1 MHETLALSAPN
12 RQIHRRKGQ
21 TCTHVYRPNNG
32 DPTHRL
38 MATNFEFLFVSSIAN
53 LTEDHLP
60 AGSRVANANLLIRVS
75 LIIPLLLKIPRL
87 NIFSENCEEKF
98 SKNEQFSSRPWSTFS
113 YGRSS
118 GKDSASAKNSNE
130 LLAWIG
136 TPVS

>member
-21 TCTHVYRPNNG
+21 TCTHVYRPDNS

-38 MATNFEFLFVSSIAN
+38 TATNFEFLFVRWIAN
-53 LTEDHLP
+53 LTEGHLP
-60 AGSRVANANLLIRVS
+60 TGNRVANANLLTRVS

-98 SKNEQFSSRPWSTFS
+98 SKNEQFSSRPLSTCSHGNSGMKFPK
-113 YGRSS
+113 GFRS
-118 GKDSASAKNSNE
+118 GQKFE
-130 LLAWIG
+130 
-136 TPVS
+136 